1 MRPLLLAVKGFTAFR
16 DEQEIDFTGLD
27 VFSIAGAT
35 GSGKSSLLDAMTYA
49 LYGRVERVGDRVSQL
64 ISQGQPR
71 MSVKLEFGVGT
82 ERYRVTRSTPARGA
96 TKILVERFARGGWRQ
111 AGDGADRVREAET
124 MIARAV
130 GLPYDAFTRSVLL
143 PQGRFAEFLVGDPKK
158 RREILTELLGLSLF
172 RRMAER
178 AGAIARESGDRGKWT
193 RDMLDREFADATTK
207 AMAAARKEATAAR
220 TREAALAAAAELV
233 ADVLGRWEE
242 ARRSVEELRACV
254 VEIESAASQARA
266 AAGELAKLAET
277 RRAAA
282 ATVKERAAAAKAA
295 SAAVEIA
302 RKAMAEAEATF
313 GSRDD
318 LSRRRLWAERLGD
331 AERARSG
338 KEAELAA
345 TIKVAGQ
352 LAVAASS
359 AEAALAERRTVQ
371 HECESATT
379 AADVGLEE
387 ARHADLVGAV
397 SAGVRRGDPCPVCG
411 VPLQRAPKRAAAGLL
426 ERAQRRTDAARAKAE
441 AARRDVA
448 DAERALDGAIREI
461 QGNRAERDRLA
472 QEVEGLDG
480 RVAEARAA
488 LEPAFGTP
496 LPANV
501 DAAIEARSAE
511 LDRLD
516 SEERDA
522 SHAEAEATRSLVRG
536 ERELDRVLAL
546 VERQRDR
553 LGADVQPL
561 VERAARALGEAA
573 PFPLNV
579 PIDGVDEAA
588 LLEQAGGRA
597 DALEGLSGRLAIE
610 LADRSSIHDRLLQEA
625 QEGVAGLV
633 EPAFTLEALAGSVA
647 GSCREATA
655 LAATA
660 EQRVK
665 DLAERLERKKQLASE
680 AHELEGRARLFRT
693 LAQALRADHLIAF
706 LQAEALQILA
716 AAGSA
721 HLAGLSDGRYRV
733 VCREDEFFVVDTWN
747 GDEERSVRTLSGG
760 ETFLASLALA
770 LALSEQAR
778 SLSVTDRPNSSPGS
792 R

>member
-1 MRPLLLAVKGFTAFR
+1 
-16 DEQEIDFTGLD
+16 
-27 VFSIAGAT
+27 
-35 GSGKSSLLDAMTYA
+35 
-49 LYGRVERVGDRVSQL
+49 
-64 ISQGQPR
+64 
-71 MSVKLEFGVGT
+71 
-82 ERYRVTRSTPARGA
+82 
-96 TKILVERFARGGWRQ
+96 
-111 AGDGADRVREAET
+111 
-124 MIARAV
+124 
-130 GLPYDAFTRSVLL
+130 
-143 PQGRFAEFLVGDPKK
+143 
-158 RREILTELLGLSLF
+158 
-172 RRMAER
+172 
-178 AGAIARESGDRGKWT
+178 
-193 RDMLDREFADATTK
+193 
-207 AMAAARKEATAAR
+207 
-220 TREAALAAAAELV
+220 
-233 ADVLGRWEE
+233 
-242 ARRSVEELRACV
+242 
-254 VEIESAASQARA
+254 
-266 AAGELAKLAET
+266 
-277 RRAAA
+277 
-282 ATVKERAAAAKAA
+282 
-295 SAAVEIA
+295 
-302 RKAMAEAEATF
+302 
-313 GSRDD
+313 
-318 LSRRRLWAERLGD
+318 
-331 AERARSG
+331 
-338 KEAELAA
+338 
-345 TIKVAGQ
+345 
-352 LAVAASS
+352 
-359 AEAALAERRTVQ
+359 
-371 HECESATT
+371 
-379 AADVGLEE
+379 
-387 ARHADLVGAV
+387 
-397 SAGVRRGDPCPVCG
+397 
-411 VPLQRAPKRAAAGLL
+411 
-426 ERAQRRTDAARAKAE
+426 
-441 AARRDVA
+441 VA

-778 SLSVTDRPNSSPGS
+778 SLSVTDRARLDSLFLDEGFGTLDPETLRTVIDAIEQLGGDGRLVGVVTHVRELAEQFPRIEVTKSPRGS
-792 R
+792 RAVLVG